1 MPSGIVAIIYN
12 KPLPSRYNTRG
23 EEAAVAGVLVEL
35 RAVSTALKKLGYKV
49 QPVPLE
55 PPSENAAGVLEN
67 LKADVVFNLFE
78 GFCGEPQT
86 EADIAEI
93 LAGTGIPFTGNPAP
107 ALRLALNKPE
117 AKCLLEEAGIDTPG
131 FQLMQPGDTSEFR
144 LSFPSIVKPP
154 AEDASHG
161 LTEKSVVNSLDELRE
176 QLAVFGQCYSGPAL
190 VEEFIDGREF
200 NITIL
205 GDAANTALPISEIEF
220 SLPPGKPK
228 MLTFAAK
235 WQEDSPYFKGTRVRC
250 PAKIPDEIKTR
261 IEEKTRAAFRLVGCR
276 GYARVD
282 LRMDNVGNIFVIE
295 INPNPDLSPGYGA
308 ALQAKAAGMDYQTF
322 IEKLVELAIMK
333 EDDGN
338 QYPANDAAG
347 QASSDADTAGYPG
360 V

>member
-1 MPSGIVAIIYN
+1 MPSGIVAVIYN
-12 KPLPSRYNTRG
+12 KPLPSRYSARG
-23 EEAAVAGVLVEL
+23 EEAAVTGVLVEL
-35 RAVSTALKKLGYKV
+35 RAVKTALKKLGYEV
-49 QPVPLE
+49 HPVPLE
-55 PPSENAAGVLEN
+55 PPIENAAKVLQT

-107 ALRLALNKPE
+107 ALRLALNKPD
-117 AKCLLEEAGIDTPG
+117 AKYLLEEAGLDTPR
-131 FQLMQPGDTSEFR
+131 FQLIRPGDASDFR
-144 LSFPSIVKPP
+144 LSLPCIVKPP

-161 LTEKSVVNSLDELRE
+161 LTEKSVVNTLDELNER
-176 QLAVFGQCYSGPAL
+176 LTAFGQCYPGPAL

-205 GDAANTALPISEIEF
+205 GDAASTALPVSEIEF
-220 SLPPGKPK
+220 SLPPGQPK

-235 WQEDSPYFKGTRVRC
+235 WQEGSLYFKGTRVRC
-250 PAKIPDEIKTR
+250 PANIPEETR
-261 IEEKTRAAFRLVGCR
+261 KNIEEKARAAFRLLGCR

-282 LRMDNVGNIFVIE
+282 LRMDNSGRLFIIE

-308 ALQAKAAGMDYQTF
+308 ALQAKTAGMDYSLF
-322 IEKLVELAIMK
+322 IGKIIKLAMGK
-333 EDDGN
+333 EDDSN
-338 QYPANDAAG
+338 QDTADDSCRQTSP
-347 QASSDADTAGYPG
+347 DADTAGYAG

>member
-1 MPSGIVAIIYN
+1 MCSGTIAVVYN
-12 KPLPSRYNTRG
+12 RPLPSRYTTRG

-35 RAVSTALKKLGYKV
+35 KAVSTALKKLGYDV

-55 PPSENAAGVLEN
+55 PPIENAAGVLQN

-107 ALRLALNKPE
+107 ALRLALNKPQT
-117 AKCLLEEAGIDTPG
+117 KRRLEEAGIDTPR
-131 FQLMQPGDTSEFR
+131 FQLIQPGDASEFR
-144 LSFPSIVKPP
+144 LNFPCIVKPP

-161 LTEKSVVNSLDELRE
+161 LTEKSVIDSLEGLNE
-176 QLAVFGQCYSGPAL
+176 QLDIFGLSYSGPAL

-205 GDAANTALPISEIEF
+205 GDAASTALPISEIEF
-220 SLPPGKPK
+220 SLPEGQPR

-250 PAKIPDEIKTR
+250 PAKISEEIRRR
-261 IEEKTRAAFRLVGCR
+261 IEEKARAAFRLLGCR

-282 LRMDNVGNIFVIE
+282 LRMDSSGRIFIIE

-308 ALQAKAAGMDYQTF
+308 ALQARTAGMDYQTF
-322 IEKLVELAIMK
+322 IKKLIELAMVK
-333 EDDGN
+333 EDVSHQDTADDSCR
-338 QYPANDAAG
+338 QTSP
-347 QASSDADTAGYPG
+347 DADTAGYAG